1 MNGSMSGTMDGT
13 MDSDTILEARNIDV
27 FYGASQIIFG
37 GSFAIKKGQCMALL
51 GRNGAGKSTTFKAL
65 AGLAPPASGE
75 IMLNRKQVQ
84 GKKPYTIARK
94 GIGYV
99 PEDRQVF
106 PDHSVLDNLV
116 VGAKSGING
125 DTYWTLDRIFE
136 VFPLLDNLRDRAAG
150 NLSGGEQ
157 QLLSIARTLM
167 GNPEVLLLDE
177 PSEGLAPIIV
187 AQIGDLIRRLQSMGS
202 TIFLAEQNLYFC
214 LSVASHATI
223 IDNGH
228 IVYCD
233 TVADLRDNEDIKT
246 RYLTV

>member
-1 MNGSMSGTMDGT
+1 MSGE
-13 MDSDTILEARNIDV
+13 TILEARNIDV
-27 FYGASQIIFG
+27 FYGSSQIIFDA
-37 GSFAIKKGQCMALL
+37 SFSIDKGQCMALL
-51 GRNGAGKSTTFKAL
+51 GRNGAGKSTTFKAI
-65 AGLAPPASGE
+65 AGLAPPRNGE
-75 IMLNRKQVQ
+75 IILNGTQVQ
-84 GKKPYTIARK
+84 GKKPYGIARM

-106 PDHSVLDNLV
+106 PEHSVLDNLV
-116 VGAKSGING
+116 VGTKSGVNG
-125 DTYWTLDRIFE
+125 DSYWTLERIFE
-136 VFPLLDNLRDRAAG
+136 VFPLLDKLRNRAAG

-187 AQIGDLIRRLQSMGS
+187 AQIGDLIRQLQSMGS

-214 LSVASHATI
+214 LSVATHATV

-233 TVADLRDNEDIKT
+233 TVDALRDNEDIKT

>member
-1 MNGSMSGTMDGT
+1 MSGE
-13 MDSDTILEARNIDV
+13 TILEARDIDV
-27 FYGASQIIFG
+27 FYGSSQIIFSA
-37 GSFAIKKGQCMALL
+37 SFSIEKGQCMALL

-65 AGLAPPASGE
+65 AGLAPPHSGE
-75 IMLNRKQVQ
+75 IILNGQPVQ
-84 GKKPYTIARK
+84 GMKPYKISRM
-94 GIGYV
+94 GVGYV

-106 PDHSVLDNLV
+106 PEHSVLDNLI
-116 VGAKSGING
+116 VGAKSGEAG
-125 DTYWTLDRIFE
+125 ASYWTLDRIFE
-136 VFPLLDNLRDRAAG
+136 IFPLLEKLRNRAAG
-150 NLSGGEQ
+150 KLSGGEQ

-187 AQIGDLIRRLQSMGS
+187 ARIGDLIRQLQSMGS

-214 LSVASHATI
+214 LSVATHATV

-233 TVADLRDNEDIKT
+233 TMAALRDNEDIKK
-246 RYLTV
+246 RYLAV